1 MPVGDVF
8 GTCHQV
14 DQDFNRPNAD
24 RQELWFTLHPELDAL
39 IVSLHE
45 PENLYVEPNVE
56 LGVTSLL
63 EVVEVSRWRG
73 LVGNTTNYG
82 QCMTR
87 CMDLALHDLLGCAL
101 PWTRHDSQLPPCDWK
116 AFVRFLQMLNA
127 LGPNPGDSVRVIML

>member
-1 MPVGDVF
+1 MPAGDVF

-14 DQDFNRPNAD
+14 EHEFQSGLD
-24 RQELWFTLHPELDAL
+24 RDDMFLGFTLHPRLDAL

-45 PENLYVEPNVE
+45 PGNLYVEPTVE
-56 LGVTSLL
+56 AEQWLL
-63 EVVEVSRWRG
+63 DVVEVSRWQG

-127 LGPNPGDSVRVIML
+127 LGPNPGDIYG

>member
-8 GTCHQV
+8 GTCRQV
-14 DQDFNRPNAD
+14 EQGYRF
-24 RQELWFTLHPELDAL
+24 WFTPHRSLDAL

-45 PENLYVEPNVE
+45 PDNLYVEPNVNNPQPPW
-56 LGVTSLL
+56 LL
-63 EVVEVSRWRG
+63 NVVEVSRWRG

-101 PWTRHDSQLPPCDWK
+101 PWTRHELKLPPCEWK

-127 LGPNPGDSVRVIML
+127 LGPNPGGIYG